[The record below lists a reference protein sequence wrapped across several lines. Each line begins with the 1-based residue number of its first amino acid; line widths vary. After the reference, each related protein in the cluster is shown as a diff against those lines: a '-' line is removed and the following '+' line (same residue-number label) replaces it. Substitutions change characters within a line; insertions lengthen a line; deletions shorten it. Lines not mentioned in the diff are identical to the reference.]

1 MRVRVPALAFVL
13 GLAAEIVVFVLVA
26 QWIGFGLALLAVI
39 ATSVLGGVLGKREGT
54 RAWRRFRA
62 VTEAGERPGPHLTR
76 SLVGLL
82 AAVLLFIPGFI
93 TDVIGLALLLP
104 PVRTLAAAGVTNV
117 ATRRLGSG
125 TVGTFLGPRRVRVR
139 AGRPTRDPTIRV
151 TVPDTGRPGTAG
163 GPAAGGYGEAIEGE
177 IIDPR

>member
-13 GLAAEIVVFVLVA
+13 GLVAEIVVFVLVA
-26 QWIGFGLALLAVI
+26 HWIGFGLALLAVI
-39 ATSVLGGVLGKREGT
+39 ATSLLGGLLAKHEGT

-62 VTEAGERPGPHLTR
+62 VTEAGERPGPQLTR

-104 PVRTLAAAGVTNV
+104 PVRALAAVGVTNV
-117 ATRRLGSG
+117 ATRRLGSA
-125 TVGTFLGPRRVRVR
+125 TVGSFLGPRRVRVR
-139 AGRPTRDPTIRV
+139 AGRPTRTPTTSTATVRV
-151 TVPDTGRPGTAG
+151 TVPDSG
-163 GPAAGGYGEAIEGE
+163 GPAPAGAYGEAIEGE

>member
-26 QWIGFGLALLAVI
+26 NWIGFGWALLAVI

-93 TDVIGLALLLP
+93 TDAIGLALLLP
-104 PVRTLAAAGVTNV
+104 PARALAAAGVTNV

-139 AGRPTRDPTIRV
+139 TGRPTRADDVRV
-151 TVPDTGRPGTAG
+151 TIPDTGGPAPAG
-163 GPAAGGYGEAIEGE
+163 GHGDAIEGE